1 MSSFPEP
8 VHTRAESAELAVTGL
23 VAEPGHLRLSFA
35 GDIDMSNA
43 PDFARVIAAHLAAHP
58 HPPVYLDLGGVRFMD
73 SSGVRAL
80 LNCHRLARE
89 RNRNLYIVGAQP
101 MVRRVLEITGA
112 YDMLTGGPHATSA
125 DAG

>member
-8 VHTRAESAELAVTGL
+8 VHTRAESAKLAVTGL
-23 VAEPGHLRLSFA
+23 VAEPGHLRLSFS

-43 PDFARVIAAHLAAHP
+43 TDFAQVIAAHMAAHP
-58 HPPVYLDLGGVRFMD
+58 HRPVYLDLSGVRFMD

-89 RNRNLYIVGAQP
+89 RHRNVYIVGAQP
-101 MVRRVLEITGA
+101 LVQRVLEITGVF
-112 YDMLTGGPHATSA
+112 DLLTGGPAATSA
-125 DAG
+125 DA